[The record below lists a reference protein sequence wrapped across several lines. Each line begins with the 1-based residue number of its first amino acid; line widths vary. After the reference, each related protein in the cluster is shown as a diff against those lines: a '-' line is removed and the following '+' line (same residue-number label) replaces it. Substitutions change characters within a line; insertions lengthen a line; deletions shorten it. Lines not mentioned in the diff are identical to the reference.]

1 MSNLWVGIIID
12 VYKIIRLIELLT
24 IMKVIHSLLDY
35 WDDIIR
41 QITIIIND
49 IN

>member
-1 MSNLWVGIIID
+1 MSNLWVGID

-24 IMKVIHSLLDY
+24 IMKVIYSMLDY